1 MTTMQEAPLRTLSQA
16 NRRHRP
22 AANRRIKSFGAAFL
36 LACGSTFAA
45 GSALALQVA
54 VTKVDKN
61 ADGTSTYHFAVRT
74 DQGETLMPD
83 SDFVTVYNFAGL
95 VEGSAKT
102 PPGWAF
108 SSEDF
113 GRTPTWEGYP
123 AVLPVD
129 VPGLSNLTW
138 SAKKP
143 IAGQMQITGFTA
155 TTRAGTTTDGEYT
168 TQVTRSEAGKP
179 EKQAIIGHIPTP
191 DFLSR

>member
-1 MTTMQEAPLRTLSQA
+1 MV
-16 NRRHRP
+16 
-22 AANRRIKSFGAAFL
+22 KSFGVAFM

-54 VTKVDKN
+54 VMKVDKN
-61 ADGTSTYHFAVRT
+61 ADGTSTYHFTVRT
-74 DQGETLMPD
+74 DPGETLMPD

-95 VEGSAKT
+95 VEGSAKA
-102 PPGWAF
+102 PPGWEF

-113 GRTPTWEGYP
+113 GRTPTWGGYP

-143 IAGQMQITGFTA
+143 VAGQMQISGFTA
-155 TTRAGTTTDGEYT
+155 TTRVGTTTGGEYT
-168 TQVTRSEAGKP
+168 AQVTRSEAGKP

-191 DFLSR
+191 EFLSR